1 MTTLTL
7 ALAIFAVTY
16 ILIVTEKVD
25 RTAAAILGAGAMIGL
40 HLIPH
45 HAAMELVDLEVIF
58 LLTGMMIV
66 VGVLSETGLFE
77 WVAIFIARAA
87 RGNAIV
93 ILIGL
98 LTATAVLSAF
108 LDNVTTVVLM
118 APITILL
125 TQILDIPTV
134 PFLVLQALFSNI
146 GGTATLIGDPPNIL
160 IASKSG
166 LNFNQFLFHLTPAV
180 LLVMAVILTQVVVS
194 RRHVFRATPA
204 ARLRIMHAH
213 PELAITDPVRL
224 KRGLVVFGLI
234 IIGFCAGHY
243 INVPPGVVALAG
255 SFLLLIVCGT
265 GIRGAM
271 EKVEWET
278 IYFLIGLFIL
288 VGTLEHVGV
297 FEMLGKAMFGAIGS
311 NLPVLA
317 IAIIWIS
324 GVLSAAFGNIPVV
337 IAFMPLVESVLK
349 AYFEPMGGMA
359 SVAPEQVMAI
369 SEPLWWSLALG
380 SCLGGN
386 GTLFGAAA
394 NVVVAQI
401 AKKNG
406 YPITFGTFLR
416 FGLPVTVASL
426 VICSAYVYLRY
437 YAF

>member
-1 MTTLTL
+1 MLL
-7 ALAIFAVTY
+7 ALAIFTVTY

-25 RTAAAILGAGAMIGL
+25 RTAAAILGAAAMIAL

-58 LLTGMMIV
+58 LLTGMMVV

-87 RGNAIV
+87 RGSA
-93 ILIGL
+93 ILILVGL
-98 LTATAVLSAF
+98 LFATAVLSAF
-108 LDNVTTVVLM
+108 LDNVTTVVLI

-125 TQILDIPTV
+125 TQILDIPTI

-160 IASKSG
+160 IASTSG
-166 LNFNQFLFHLTPAV
+166 LNFNQFLLHLSPAV
-180 LLVMAVILTQVVVS
+180 LLVMGVVLAYLAIS
-194 RRHVFRATPA
+194 KRKVFRATPA

-213 PELAITDPVRL
+213 PELAITDPFRL
-224 KRGLVVFGLI
+224 RRGLAVFALI
-234 IIGFCAGHY
+234 ITGFCAGHL
-243 INVPPGVVALAG
+243 IDLPPGVVALAG
-255 SFLLLIVCGT
+255 AFLMLIVCRT
-265 GIRGAM
+265 GIREAM

-297 FEMLGKAMFGAIGS
+297 FEVLGRAMFGAIG
-311 NLPVLA
+311 NNQPALA
-317 IAIIWIS
+317 VAVIWIS
-324 GVLSAAFGNIPVV
+324 GGLSAAFGNIPVV
-337 IAFMPLVESVLK
+337 IAFMPLVESILK
-349 AYFEPMGGMA
+349 AYFEPLGGMA
-359 SVAPEQVMAI
+359 GLSPQEIGSVAD
-369 SEPLWWSLALG
+369 PLWWSLALG

-406 YPITFGTFLR
+406 YPITFGTFIR
-416 FGLPVTVASL
+416 YGLPVTVASL
-426 VICSAYVYLRY
+426 TICSIYVLLRY